1 MKKRSFVSVRT
12 KTILI
17 LTCILFLLI
26 FGTSVIQNNIMI
38 KQIVK
43 LEQYHIAE
51 DVLRTQNTI
60 LKQIDNLHNTA
71 YDWAVWDDT
80 YKFITDKN
88 EQYTEA
94 NLVSKV
100 FVNLNLN
107 LMIYVNATGTI
118 VYESS
123 FDITE
128 QKFKPVSSA
137 INEFLIQSTIIKNID
152 PNFNIKGI
160 INLPEGPMIIAT
172 SPILKSNEEGPVLGN
187 FIIGSYLDEAYIK
200 DLADQLKL
208 QLSISPYAKSIDE
221 NMNLGL
227 DTVIFHNI
235 SNNVIE
241 ALFVL
246 NDINGQPVS
255 QLTLQKDRAIYQSGK
270 SGVNA
275 VLAYIWL
282 LSGLCILILS
292 IYMRQTILLKLRYIS
307 SEVSSIGKD
316 KDFSRRLK
324 PQVYNDEFGIVSDKI
339 NGMLD
344 SLQKADE
351 GIKYNANH
359 DPLSGLPNRRL
370 LTEIMA
376 HAISQASRRE
386 RMMAVVFLDLDDFK
400 MINDTKGHE
409 FGDHILKKVALRLS
423 LSLRESDIISRIG
436 GDEFIILLEN
446 IEDIGNAK
454 NAAMKIQ
461 NGFKDVFT
469 SGDNEVFLTCSMGI
483 SIYPTD
489 GLDSGTLIKNADI
502 ALYKAKELGKNQF
515 AFCSASMKSTVIEN
529 MHLSNMLHRALE
541 RNELELWYQPQFSSQ
556 SKKIIGLEALIR
568 WNNPEL
574 GMIPPIKFIPI
585 AEQNGLI
592 IPIGE
597 WVLKTACA
605 QNLMWQQAGYP
616 KIVMAVNLSIK
627 QFQNHNLVET
637 VKNVLIETGLDAKY
651 LELEITESIAMKEKS
666 HIIEALD
673 KFAAMGISLAVDDF
687 GTEYSSLNHLKN
699 LPINR
704 IKIALPFIQE
714 ISKNEKD
721 EAIIVSIINLAKN
734 LGMNVIAEG
743 VETESQFNFLV
754 ANSCDAIQGYY
765 FYKPLTVFEIT
776 KLLSGV
782 C

>member
-43 LEQYHIAE
+43 LEQYHIIE
-51 DVLRTQNTI
+51 DVSRTQNTI
-60 LKQIDNLHNTA
+60 LKQIDNLHDIA

-88 EQYTEA
+88 EQYTET
-94 NLVSKV
+94 NIVPNV
-100 FVNLNLN
+100 FVNLKLN
-107 LMIYVNATGTI
+107 LMIYVNTTGSI
-118 VYESS
+118 VYESG
-123 FDITE
+123 FDNTE
-128 QKFKPVSSA
+128 QKFVPVSSS
-137 INEFLIQSTIIKNID
+137 INEFLVQSSIIKNTD
-152 PNFNIKGI
+152 PNLSIKGI
-160 INLPEGPMIIAT
+160 INLPEGPMIIAS

-187 FIIGSYLDEAYIK
+187 FVVGFYLDEVYIK
-200 DLADQLKL
+200 DLADQLEF
-208 QLSISPYAKSIDE
+208 QLSISPFTESISE
-221 NMNLGL
+221 NKNLGL
-227 DTVIFHNI
+227 DTVIFRNI

-241 ALFVL
+241 ATFVL
-246 NDINGQPVS
+246 NDINGQPVT
-255 QLTLQKDRAIYQSGK
+255 QLTLQKDRDIYQSGI

-292 IYMRQTILLKLRYIS
+292 IYMRQNILLKLKYIS
-307 SEVSSIGKD
+307 SEVSSIGSD

-324 PQVYNDEFGIVSDKI
+324 PHVNNDEFRIVSDKI

-344 SLQKADE
+344 SLQKAEE

-359 DPLSGLPNRRL
+359 DSLSGLPNRRL

-409 FGDHILKKVALRLS
+409 FGDLILKKVALRLS
-423 LSLRESDIISRIG
+423 SSLRESDIISRIG

-461 NGFKDVFT
+461 SGFKDIFT
-469 SGDNEVFLTCSMGI
+469 IGDNEVFLTCSMGI

-489 GLDSGTLIKNADI
+489 GLDSETLIKNADI

-541 RNELELWYQPQFSSQ
+541 RNELELWYQPQISSQ

-568 WNNPEL
+568 WNSPEL

-605 QNLMWQQAGYP
+605 QNLIWQQAGYP

-714 ISKNEKD
+714 ISKNAKD

-765 FYKPLTVFEIT
+765 FYKPLTVLEIT

>member
-12 KTILI
+12 KTVLILI
-17 LTCILFLLI
+17 SIFFFLI

-43 LEQYHIAE
+43 LEQNRITE

-60 LKQIDNLHNTA
+60 EKQIDNLHNTA

-80 YKFITDKN
+80 YKFIADKN

-94 NLVSKV
+94 NLVPEV

-123 FDITE
+123 FDKTE
-128 QKFKPVSSA
+128 QKFKPVSSS
-137 INEFLIQSTIIKNID
+137 INEFLIQSSITKNID
-152 PNFNIKGI
+152 PNFSIKGI
-160 INLPEGPMIIAT
+160 INLPEGPMIIAS

-187 FIIGSYLDEAYIK
+187 FIIGFYLDEVYIK
-200 DLADQLKL
+200 DLADQLKF
-208 QLSISPYAKSIDE
+208 QLSISPFTKSNNE
-221 NMNLGL
+221 NKNLGL
-227 DTVIFHNI
+227 DTIIFHNI
-235 SNNVIE
+235 SDNVIE
-241 ALFVL
+241 ASFVL
-246 NDINGQPVS
+246 KDINGQPVS
-255 QLTLQKDRAIYQSGK
+255 QLTLQKDRAIYQLGK

-275 VLAYIWL
+275 VSAYIWL
-282 LSGLCILILS
+282 LSGFCILILS
-292 IYMRQTILLKLRYIS
+292 IYMRQNILLKLRYIS
-307 SEVSSIGKD
+307 NEVRSIGND

-324 PQVYNDEFGIVSDKI
+324 PQVNNDEFGIVSDEI

-351 GIKYNANH
+351 EIKYNANH
-359 DPLSGLPNRRL
+359 DPLSELPNRRL

-436 GDEFIILLEN
+436 GDEFVILLEN
-446 IEDIGNAK
+446 IEDIENAK
-454 NAAMKIQ
+454 NAALKIQ
-461 NGFKDVFT
+461 KSFNDIFT

-489 GLDSGTLIKNADI
+489 GIDSETLIKNADI

-515 AFCSASMKSTVIEN
+515 AFCSSLMKSTVIEN
-529 MHLSNMLHRALE
+529 MHLSNMLHHALE
-541 RNELELWYQPQFSSQ
+541 RNELELWYQPQISSK
-556 SKKIIGLEALIR
+556 SKRIIGLEALLR

-574 GMIPPIKFIPI
+574 GMIPPSKFIPI

-597 WVLKTACA
+597 WVLKIACA

-627 QFQNHNLVET
+627 QFQNDNLVET
-637 VKNVLIETGLDAKY
+637 VKNVLMETGLDTKY

-666 HIIEALD
+666 HIIEVLD
-673 KFAAMGISLAVDDF
+673 KFETMGISLAIDDF
-687 GTEYSSLNHLKN
+687 GTEYSSLNYLKN

-704 IKIALPFIQE
+704 IKIALPFIQG

-743 VETESQFNFLV
+743 VETESQLNFLV

-765 FYKPLTVFEIT
+765 FYKPLNVSEIT
-776 KLLSGV
+776 KLLSGL

>member
-1 MKKRSFVSVRT
+1 MKKRNFVSVRT
-12 KTILI
+12 KSIIILATIL
-17 LTCILFLLI
+17 FFLI
-26 FGTSVIQNNIMI
+26 FGTSVILNNIMI

-43 LEQYHIAE
+43 LERDRIAE
-51 DVLRTQNTI
+51 DILRTKNTVS
-60 LKQIDNLHNTA
+60 KQIGNLYNTA

-80 YKFITDKN
+80 YKFIADKN
-88 EQYTEA
+88 ELYIKA
-94 NLVSKV
+94 NIVSEV

-107 LMIYVNATGTI
+107 LMIYVNASGTI

-123 FDITE
+123 FDKSE
-128 QKFKPVSSA
+128 QKFKPVPSS
-137 INEFLIQSTIIKNID
+137 INEFLIQSSIIKNID
-152 PNFNIKGI
+152 PNFSIKGI
-160 INLPEGPMIIAT
+160 VNFPEGPMIIAS
-172 SPILKSNEEGPVLGN
+172 SPILKSNGEGPVLGN
-187 FIIGSYLDEAYIK
+187 FLVGYYLDEVYIK

-208 QLSISPYAKSIDE
+208 QLSINPYTKSINE
-221 NMNLGL
+221 NMNLGP
-227 DTVIFHNI
+227 DTIIYHNI
-235 SNNVIE
+235 SDNVVE
-241 ALFVL
+241 ATFVL

-275 VLAYIWL
+275 VSAYIWL

-292 IYMRQTILLKLRYIS
+292 IYMRQNILLKLKYIS
-307 SEVSSIGKD
+307 NEVRSIGND

-324 PQVYNDEFGIVSDKI
+324 PQVNNDEFGIVSDEI

-351 GIKYNANH
+351 EIKYNSNH
-359 DPLSGLPNRRL
+359 DPLSELPNRRL

-436 GDEFIILLEN
+436 GDEFVILLEN
-446 IEDIGNAK
+446 IEDIENAK
-454 NAAMKIQ
+454 NAANKIQ
-461 NGFKDVFT
+461 KCFNDIFT

-489 GLDSGTLIKNADI
+489 GIDSETLIKNADI

-515 AFCSASMKSTVIEN
+515 AFCSALMKSTVIEN
-529 MHLSNMLHRALE
+529 MHLSNMLHHALE
-541 RNELELWYQPQFSSQ
+541 RNELELWYQPQISNQ
-556 SKKIIGLEALIR
+556 SKRIIGLEALLR

-574 GMIPPIKFIPI
+574 GMIPPSKFIPI

-597 WVLKTACA
+597 WVLKIACA
-605 QNLMWQQAGYP
+605 QNIMWQQAGYP

-627 QFQNHNLVET
+627 QFQNDNLVET
-637 VKNVLIETGLDAKY
+637 VKNVLMETGLDTKY

-673 KFAAMGISLAVDDF
+673 KFEAMGISLAIDDF
-687 GTEYSSLNHLKN
+687 GTEYSSLNYLKN

-704 IKIALPFIQE
+704 IKIALPFIQG

-743 VETESQFNFLV
+743 VETESQLNFLV
-754 ANSCDAIQGYY
+754 TNSCDAIQGYY
-765 FYKPLTVFEIT
+765 FYKPLTVSEIT
-776 KLLSGV
+776 NLLSGM
-782 C
+782 